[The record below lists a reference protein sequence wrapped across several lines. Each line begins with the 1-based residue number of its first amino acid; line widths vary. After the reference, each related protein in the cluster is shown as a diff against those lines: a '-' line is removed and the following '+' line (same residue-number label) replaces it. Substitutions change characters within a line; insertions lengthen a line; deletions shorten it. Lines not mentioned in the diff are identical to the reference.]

1 MVYVVPVAPVM
12 FTPFFLHC
20 NVVVPVTAGTLDVSV
35 TVAVPHNKVF
45 PDALTTGVDA
55 TTPSITEKPA
65 LINPI
70 HPVVGFVTC
79 TVYVP
84 ATEAV

>member
-12 FTPFFLHC
+12 FTPSFLHC

-35 TVAVPHNKVF
+35 TEAVPHNKVF

-55 TTPSITEKPA
+55 TTPCVITKPA
-65 LINPI
+65 LITLQPAA
-70 HPVVGFVTC
+70 FVTC

-84 ATEAV
+84 AAVAV